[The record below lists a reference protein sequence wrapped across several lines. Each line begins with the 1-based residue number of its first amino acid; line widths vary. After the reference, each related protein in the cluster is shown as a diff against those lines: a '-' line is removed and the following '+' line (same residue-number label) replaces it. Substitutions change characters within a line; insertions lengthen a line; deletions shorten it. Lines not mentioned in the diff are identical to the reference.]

1 MMIKG
6 VAMLNKLRIFLLR
19 TLLGWWMLPLLAVLM
34 PPIIWLMSGSID
46 EVKYF
51 LRVMYIILWKGY
63 DDTETYM

>member
-51 LRVMYIILWKGY
+51 LRIMYIILWKGY